1 MNETEQS
8 LEFQKKR
15 ENHQDRSQTANESAN
30 YQNYKSQKE
39 EVQIKFKVSQEWEH
53 SQLKVQQQR

>member
-1 MNETEQS
+1 LNETEQS

-39 EVQIKFKVSQEWEH
+39 EVQIKFKVSQE
-53 SQLKVQQQR
+53 